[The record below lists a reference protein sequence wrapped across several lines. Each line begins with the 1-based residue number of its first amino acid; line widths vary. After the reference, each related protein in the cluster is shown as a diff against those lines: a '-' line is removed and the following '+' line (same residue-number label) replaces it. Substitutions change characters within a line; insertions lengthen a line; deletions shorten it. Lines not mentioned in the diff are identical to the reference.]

1 MEIFLK
7 LEDIIFLVMHAPEV
21 EYIFHKCLP
30 ANLIDQK
37 KKVRQLMLIKIIY
50 RTKASIQLNQHVN
63 LCMEILYLFDITY

>member
-7 LEDIIFLVMHAPEV
+7 LEDIIFLVMHVPEV

-37 KKVRQLMLIKIIY
+37 KNSSTTDV
-50 RTKASIQLNQHVN
+50 
-63 LCMEILYLFDITY
+63 D